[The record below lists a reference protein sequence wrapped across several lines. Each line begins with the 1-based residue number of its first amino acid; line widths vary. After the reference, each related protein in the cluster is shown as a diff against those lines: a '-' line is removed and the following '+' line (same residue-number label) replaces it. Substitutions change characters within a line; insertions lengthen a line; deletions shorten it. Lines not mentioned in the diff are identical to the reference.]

1 MTPKLSRF
9 IALLCVLGASVV
21 QTHAQSPSE
30 AAFQRL
36 DKNKDGI
43 ITRNESPGP
52 DGFAAA
58 DADKDGRVTP
68 EEFRRY
74 LAARQRPQAPST
86 APAAPQ
92 TRPAA
97 TPPPVDG
104 KPVLKPLPDS
114 DAVRDAAGTGQLFE
128 SAHVPGLTD
137 IRKGVNGFAF
147 ADLNSDGW
155 TDLIAT
161 VSPPVSLPGVAGTTT
176 GNVQRS
182 RRITAID
189 ELVVLINEGGF
200 RFRPYRV
207 EIRDSKLTPENFAGR
222 AQVPNLAD
230 FNGDGFLDIFIT
242 RHSPVS
248 AGENRANVP
257 LLGNTF
263 LLSDGAW
270 DRFVDVS
277 AKMGT
282 RNELAYNRQSSIGDI
297 NGDGFLDLAIGC
309 DNIGNAMGG
318 LPHSRLYVFKP
329 HGKTFLDGKYED
341 LGGTDLIPDFG
352 GFYHDSD
359 KDKAGPNLALRDV
372 DGDGDLDLLQSCHID
387 LREPLLPYSPGEYRQ
402 GVFCWKN
409 LQRETGETR
418 FEKVTGNGLA
428 VEARLKYDREKQ
440 IYANATDAKAP
451 GLPYLFF
458 ADVDNDG
465 LQDALAVGPS
475 DPGWSPRTEDV
486 GGRFWKNLGGFRF
499 EEKTDATGLAALNWS
514 YRQWHEFF
522 AQPMSERHRQWR
534 PLSGTKSQPGVP
546 SQHPL
551 ENRPYYA
558 DAVFGDFNNDGWLD
572 LIVLDRRENPS
583 LATRSMLWM
592 NRGDGTFEVK
602 PTEFSGLDGSGIS
615 AEASDLNRDGLL
627 DLFIA
632 ADPDNTGVALDIAR
646 YESKVYWNT
655 GEHGGKSNHWLHLT
669 FTGLSDAELIGAR
682 VEVVGNDVRSPSPTT
697 ERRASLLTSA
707 PTRQTRWIH
716 TNHSYKS
723 GGQLD
728 AHFGLAK
735 ATSAEVKVTLLSG
748 KTRSFA
754 DLAADK
760 SHELKITSP

>member
-1 MTPKLSRF
+1 MAPKLHRSVTPLALALC
-9 IALLCVLGASVV
+9 ALLSGQSLAQ
-21 QTHAQSPSE
+21 QTPGT

-36 DKNKDGI
+36 DKNSDGK
-43 ITRNESPGP
+43 ITQDEAPSP
-52 DGFAAA
+52 DSFTAA
-58 DADKDGRVTP
+58 DADKSGSVTP
-68 EEFRRY
+68 DEFRRY
-74 LAARQRPQAPST
+74 LAARQRPQAPT
-86 APAAPQ
+86 QVPKPAADAPG
-92 TRPAA
+92 T
-97 TPPPVDG
+97 TPLPVNG
-104 KPVLKPLPDS
+104 VPVLKSLPDA

-128 SAHVPGLTD
+128 CVHVPGLTD

-147 ADLNSDGW
+147 ADLNRDGLP
-155 TDLIAT
+155 DVVAT
-161 VSPPVSLPGVAGTTT
+161 VSPPVSLPGVAGATT

-182 RRITAID
+182 RRVTAID

-200 RFRPYRV
+200 RFRPHRV
-207 EIRDSKLTPENFAGR
+207 EIRDSKLTPENFDGR

-230 FNGDGFLDIFIT
+230 FNGDGFLDVFIT

-263 LLSDGAW
+263 LLSEGAW

-277 AKMGT
+277 AKMDT
-282 RNELAYNRQSSIGDI
+282 RNELAYNRQSSIGDV

-329 HGKTFLDGKYED
+329 QGKTFLDGKYED

-352 GFYHDSD
+352 GFYHDSS
-359 KDKAGPNLALRDV
+359 KDKAGPNLALRDL

-402 GVFCWKN
+402 GVFCWKS
-409 LQRETGETR
+409 LHRETGETR

-440 IYANATDAKAP
+440 VYVPQGKAP

-465 LQDALAVGPS
+465 LQDALATGPS
-475 DPGWSPRTEDV
+475 DMGWSPRCEDV

-499 EEKTDATGLAALNWS
+499 EERTEAAGLAALNWR

-534 PLSGTKSQPGVP
+534 PQSGTKSQPGIP

-572 LIVLDRRENPS
+572 LIALDRRENPN
-583 LATRSMLWM
+583 LATRAMLWM

-615 AEASDLNRDGLL
+615 AEASDLNRDGRL

-655 GEHGGKSNHWLHLT
+655 GAHGGKQNHWLHLT
-669 FTGLSDAELIGAR
+669 FTGLSNAELIGAK
-682 VEVVGNDVRSPSPTT
+682 VE
-697 ERRASLLTSA
+697 LTA
-707 PTRQTRWIH
+707 DGKKQYRWLH

-723 GGQLD
+723 GGALD
-728 AHFGLAK
+728 AHFGLGK
-735 ATSAEVKVTLLSG
+735 ATTADVKVTLLNG
-748 KTRSFA
+748 KTQTFENV
-754 DLAADK
+754 AADR
-760 SHELKITSP
+760 SHPLAFTAP